1 MWCGGGTGAEEEKE
15 QEQDLKKHCP
25 TRSFMVARTLL
36 RRVQL
41 LITLYNNL

>member
-25 TRSFMVARTLL
+25 THSFYGGKNV
-36 RRVQL
+36 
-41 LITLYNNL
+41 ITQGTIVMI